1 MDVSTGRWEGFVNA
15 PYKILP
21 YYLLFP
27 AIDVVIGGAP
37 CTDFSKVNATRK
49 GTAGEQGRY
58 IVSFG
63 KLVQRI
69 QKAQPDHPLY
79 FLSENVVL
87 DNNDKSNQTGKGN
100 LATVLDAFGTT
111 NFVLLDAKSYSP
123 VRRKRMYISNIPI
136 DRTSAANYWVM
147 SHDSRCLV
155 DGYKHAALF
164 KFPKL
169 RVRYNTF
176 MATQC
181 RVDDRR
187 MQVFK
192 KVEGTRD
199 KFEYRSLHVSER
211 EAMMG
216 FPIGYTEL
224 PGTCKIVLYHTNGL
238 PA

>member
-21 YYLLFP
+21 YCLLFP

-111 NFVLLDAKSYSP
+111 NFVLLDAQSYSP

-136 DRTSAANYWVM
+136 DRTSAANYWVV

-164 KFPKL
+164 KFPSSGYDTTLSWLPSAESTIVGCKYS
-169 RVRYNTF
+169 R
-176 MATQC
+176 
-181 RVDDRR
+181 
-187 MQVFK
+187 K
-192 KVEGTRD
+192 WKVLETNLSID
-199 KFEYRSLHVSER
+199 PCMFRSEK
-211 EAMMG
+211 
-216 FPIGYTEL
+216 P
-224 PGTCKIVLYHTNGL
+224 
-238 PA
+238 